1 MVNKT
6 NTIVF
11 IIGLYVAC
19 QLIADVGATKMVQIG
34 SVILPGGT
42 FMFAVSFVLR
52 DMIHRK
58 LGKEWAKAA
67 IYMAAFLN
75 VIMIG
80 YFWFITQLGSP
91 VFYQYEQ
98 EWGLI
103 FALVP
108 SIVIASII
116 AEVVSQLL
124 NTEVY
129 HWWSNRFSSLPL
141 WTRSVSSNVVSLPID
156 SVIFGALAFTVLPL
170 IFGGDSISFFNS
182 IVMVAG
188 GQTLYKIIV
197 ALVFTPLIYTVS
209 NKD

>member
-1 MVNKT
+1 MSNKT

-34 SVILPGGT
+34 SVIMPGGT
-42 FMFAVSFVLR
+42 FIFAVSFVLR

-58 LGKEWAKAA
+58 LGKAWAKSA
-67 IYMAAFLN
+67 IYMAALLN
-75 VIMIG
+75 VIMVG
-80 YFWFITQLGSP
+80 YFWFISQLGSP

-98 EWGLI
+98 EWSAI

-108 SIVIASII
+108 SIVVASIV
-116 AEVVSQLL
+116 AEIISQLI
-124 NTEVY
+124 NTEIY

-141 WTRSVSSNVVSLPID
+141 WTRSVSSNVLSLPVD
-156 SVIFGALAFTVLPL
+156 SVIFGSLAFTVLPL
-170 IFGGDSISFFNS
+170 VFGGDSISLFNS

-188 GQTLYKIIV
+188 GQTIYKIGV

-209 NKD
+209 D